1 MTAIGCGDG
10 GHRSASVR
18 TGASTPATPRPSA
31 PATASASTSTLAA
44 VTRFLNR
51 YVTSDG
57 RVIRHDHG
65 GDIVS
70 EGQAYAMLIAEVAK
84 RPALV
89 RTIWSWTNERLG
101 RADGLFSWHATG
113 SGQIL
118 NPQPATDAD
127 VLIAYALL
135 RYRGAD
141 QAALHAAG
149 RRVAA
154 AVLANES
161 VTLPDGR
168 RCWWRAGGRS
178 RPRRRPSI
186 PHT

>member
-1 MTAIGCGDG
+1 MTATGCGDG
-10 GHRSASVR
+10 GRRSASVR